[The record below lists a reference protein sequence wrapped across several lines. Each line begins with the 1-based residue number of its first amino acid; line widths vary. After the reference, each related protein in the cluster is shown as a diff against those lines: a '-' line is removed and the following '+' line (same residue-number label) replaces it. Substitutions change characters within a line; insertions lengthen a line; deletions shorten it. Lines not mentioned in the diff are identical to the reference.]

1 MKITTSDIQQQNAVL
16 HVNDTL
22 KQYKELLAPY
32 YERLLAVY
40 KELNTFSYP
49 KKSDWSTTFKVNKM
63 YEVSNKITPRIVAR
77 NPKWIVSIKPD
88 IINKMS
94 MEIWPDGKPQE
105 LDIGKLDM
113 QAKAIQDLL
122 STTFDK
128 YNLTEP
134 VRLWAKGMVN
144 FGTSFAKVVTKYEI
158 SRSIEPVDKEEKYM
172 DDNGEEQTRKI
183 TKEIKEKV
191 ANEYVTI
198 EPVSWTDMY
207 YDPRYQMFRDIPA
220 VINVK
225 DWVRLAELKK
235 NDDYANIDKLETIS
249 KLDSASDGYKQQIQ
263 AITGLTI
270 IDTATVDKN
279 NLKIAYYYGL
289 YDLKNDGD

>member
-94 MEIWPDGKPQE
+94 MEI
-105 LDIGKLDM
+105 
-113 QAKAIQDLL
+113 
-122 STTFDK
+122 
-128 YNLTEP
+128 
-134 VRLWAKGMVN
+134 
-144 FGTSFAKVVTKYEI
+144 
-158 SRSIEPVDKEEKYM
+158 
-172 DDNGEEQTRKI
+172 
-183 TKEIKEKV
+183 
-191 ANEYVTI
+191 
-198 EPVSWTDMY
+198 
-207 YDPRYQMFRDIPA
+207 
-220 VINVK
+220 
-225 DWVRLAELKK
+225 
-235 NDDYANIDKLETIS
+235 
-249 KLDSASDGYKQQIQ
+249 
-263 AITGLTI
+263 
-270 IDTATVDKN
+270 
-279 NLKIAYYYGL
+279 
-289 YDLKNDGD
+289 